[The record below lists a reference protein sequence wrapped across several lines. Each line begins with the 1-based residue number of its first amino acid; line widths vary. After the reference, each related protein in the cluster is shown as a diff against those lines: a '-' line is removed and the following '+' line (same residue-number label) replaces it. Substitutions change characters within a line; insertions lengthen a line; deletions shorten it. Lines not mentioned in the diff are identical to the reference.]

1 MDKRQLKT
9 REAIFRAFSTLLSAK
24 SYMRITVQ
32 DIIDEAKI
40 GRSTFYAHFETK
52 DYLLKELCTDMF
64 NHVFSESLD
73 TESTHDFSLAGGN
86 PNAMITH
93 ILYHLRDSQ
102 KNIIGIL
109 NGESGALFLRYF
121 KQYLNELVVSR
132 LLKGVEGKEPS
143 VPEDFLVNHISGSF
157 VEMVQWWLKYNMR
170 QSPEDLA
177 RFYLAVITPVLSG
190 YEKGSG
196 EFPAH

>member
-1 MDKRQLKT
+1 MDRRQLKT
-9 REAIFRAFSTLLSAK
+9 REAIFHAFSTLLSTK
-24 SYMRITVQ
+24 SYTRITVQ
-32 DIIDEAKI
+32 DIIDEANI
-40 GRSTFYAHFETK
+40 GRTTFYAHFETK
-52 DYLLKELCTDMF
+52 DDLLKELCTDLF
-64 NHVFSESLD
+64 SHVFSESLN

-121 KQYLNELVVSR
+121 KQYLNELVVR
-132 LLKGVEGKEPS
+132 HLLKGVERTDSG

-157 VEMVQWWLKYNMR
+157 VEMVQWWLKTNMK
-170 QSPEDLA
+170 QSPEELA
-177 RFYLAVITPVLSG
+177 GYFLSVIIPVISG
-190 YEKGSG
+190 Y
-196 EFPAH
+196 